1 MSINYRPLPG
11 VSTPDAKRFWASVD
25 KRDPNECW
33 PWTASVNTARDGY
46 GRFWIKRVEYRT
58 NRMAFYL
65 HYGIDPGEQDACHTC
80 DNPPCCNPVHLF
92 TGTRKENLD
101 DAKRKGRTAKGAN
114 RGAAKLNDE
123 QVREIKR
130 LYVPR
135 KVGCYKLADKFG
147 VT

>member
-1 MSINYRPLPG
+1 
-11 VSTPDAKRFWASVD
+11 
-25 KRDPNECW
+25 
-33 PWTASVNTARDGY
+33 
-46 GRFWIKRVEYRT
+46 
-58 NRMAFYL
+58 MAFYL
-65 HYGIDPGEQDACHTC
+65 HYGIDPAEQDACHTC

-135 KVGCYKLADKFG
+135 KVGCYQLADKFG
-147 VT
+147 VTEMTIHKIISGKTWTHINPL